1 MSPRLFRNGTD
12 DPAALAVLHKN
23 SFPDFWT
30 AKAIAAL
37 LATPGAFAFATAQ
50 GFILARA
57 AGDEAEI
64 LTIAVDP
71 VARRQGLGC
80 ALLAAAAD
88 HAAGLGA
95 ARLFLE
101 VSTANGAA
109 LALYQAAGF
118 GEIGRRKA
126 YYGDQDALVLARTLC
141 PGPQSH

>member
-1 MSPRLFRNGTD
+1 MSVRLFQGTD
-12 DPAALAVLHKN
+12 DPAILAALHKN

-30 AKAIAAL
+30 ADSIAAL
-37 LATPGAFAFATAQ
+37 LATPGTFAFAATQ

-57 AGDEAEI
+57 AGGEAEI

-71 VARRQGLGC
+71 AARHQGLGR

-88 HAAGLGA
+88 HAVGLGA
-95 ARLFLE
+95 GRLFLE

-109 LALYQAAGF
+109 LALYKAAGF

-141 PGPQSH
+141 PDGQSH